1 MVTSGIE
8 IRGNGRLAWDG
19 CCNVRD
25 LGGLMTETGR
35 PIRPGAL
42 VRADTVGKL
51 TPAGLAALEAHG
63 VRTII
68 DLRDPEDTE
77 PTYPAVP
84 TLTRHRRPLM
94 DADDFRFVDALPATD
109 TLGVLYCRLADRYG
123 AVFAEIIQ
131 LIVASPPGGVI
142 IHCRIGKDR
151 TGVAVAIV
159 LDLLGVDRTEIVRD
173 YEASAEGLRDQ
184 IEEELRAL
192 IHDPTVHEREQRNS
206 LSYAGNMER
215 FLAHIDLHY
224 GGTAAFLGHH
234 GVTAADQAALIARL
248 TAPDHR

>member
-51 TPAGLAALEAHG
+51 TPAGLVALEAHG

-77 PTYPAVP
+77 TTYPAVP

-109 TLGVLYCRLADRYG
+109 TLGVLYCRLADRHG

-151 TGVAVAIV
+151 TGVAIAIV
-159 LDLLGVDRTEIVRD
+159 LDLLGVDRTESCETMR
-173 YEASAEGLRDQ
+173 
-184 IEEELRAL
+184 RAL
-192 IHDPTVHEREQRNS
+192 RGYVTRLRRN
-206 LSYAGNMER
+206 
-215 FLAHIDLHY
+215 Y
-224 GGTAAFLGHH
+224 G
-234 GVTAADQAALIARL
+234 R
-248 TAPDHR
+248 

>member
-51 TPAGLAALEAHG
+51 TPAGLVALEAHG

-77 PTYPAVP
+77 TTYPAVP

-94 DADDFRFVDALPATD
+94 DADDFRFVDALPVTD
-109 TLGVLYCRLADRYG
+109 TLGVLYCRLADRHG

-151 TGVAVAIV
+151 TGVAIAIV